1 MAGYLH
7 QQLIRSQATLICFAC
22 FHIQAESNLKD
33 SDIADLFDL
42 FDTSGDGLV
51 SFEEFQHALKAEMEL
66 LEVQDHFE
74 VVEGDDVEAR
84 KKEQA
89 AIMGAMHRG
98 VRINRSASVEGDVK
112 MQGNAEMMSR
122 AVGRH
127 CHCHFCKQAL

>member
-1 MAGYLH
+1 
-7 QQLIRSQATLICFAC
+7 
-22 FHIQAESNLKD
+22 
-33 SDIADLFDL
+33 LFDL

-74 VVEGDDVEAR
+74 VVEGDDAEAR

-127 CHCHFCKQAL
+127 SHCRFCKHQCKILSNTEHKLNTDARAKLSSTANSYFS